1 VNAVISKSGFLRMTY
16 VAPLADQK
24 FALETI
30 ANIHHIAGLPMFES
44 ATPDMVEAILS
55 EASKFSA
62 NVFAPLNRIGDKE
75 GATWKD
81 GVVTLPEG
89 YRAAYQQYVAGGWN
103 TLGADPAFGGQGLPF
118 ALATAVME
126 QLTSANMAFGL
137 CPILTAGAIEA
148 LQAHASP
155 ELQQIFLTKLISGEW
170 TGTMN
175 LTEPQAGS
183 DVGALRSK
191 AERHSDGSYRIQGQK
206 IYITWGEHDCAD
218 NIIHL
223 VLARLPD
230 APQGTKGISLFV
242 VPKFLVN
249 ADGSL
254 GARNDLRCVSV
265 EHKLGINASPTCTMS
280 YGDNGNCIGYIVGA
294 ENAGMRAMF
303 TMMNHAR
310 INVGLQGVAIAE
322 RAYQHALWYAKD
334 RVQSVKFGGSPAPVR
349 IIEHAD
355 VRRMLM
361 TMKATTEAIR
371 ALTYLNAAAVDMA
384 HGETDADKQKAAY
397 GLADLLTPVTKAYAT
412 DMGVELSSLAVQ
424 VFGGMGF
431 VEETGAAQ
439 HMRDAR
445 IAPIYEGTN
454 GIQALDLVGRKLP
467 MDGGAHW
474 KALFADIRRFIATLP
489 KGGDLG
495 QLAPYLDDAFE
506 ALNTATVWML
516 GNKADTI
523 DDSAAA
529 ATPYLRMF
537 GLVMGGFLLAKQA
550 VAAEARLQSGE
561 GDPEFLKAKIVTARY
576 FAEQILPQAPALL
589 GPITRGGALLFAMSE
604 DQFLAA

>member
-1 VNAVISKSGFLRMTY
+1 MTY

-30 ANIHHIAGLPMFES
+30 ADMKGIAALPPFADVS
-44 ATPDMVEAILS
+44 DDLVDAILA
-55 EASKFSA
+55 EAGKFSA
-62 NVFAPLNRIGDKE
+62 NVFAPLNRIGDKQ
-75 GATWKD
+75 GATWTD

-89 YRAAYQQYVAGGWN
+89 YRDAYQQFVQGGWN
-103 TLGADPAFGGQGLPF
+103 SIGCNPAYGGQGMPF
-118 ALATAVME
+118 VLATAVME
-126 QLTSANMAFGL
+126 QIQSANMAFSL
-137 CPILTAGAIEA
+137 CPMLTAGAIEA
-148 LQAHASP
+148 IQAHASD
-155 ELQQIFLTKLISGEW
+155 ELKQTYLSKLISGEW

-191 AERHSDGSYRIQGQK
+191 AEVQADGTYRIKGQK

-230 APQGTKGISLFV
+230 APAGTKGISLFI

-249 ADGSL
+249 GDGTL
-254 GARNDLRCVSV
+254 GARNDVRCVSI
-265 EHKLGINASPTCTMS
+265 EHKLGINASPTCTLS
-280 YGDNGNCIGYIVGA
+280 FGDQDNCVGYIVGA
-294 ENAGMRAMF
+294 ENAGMKAMF

-334 RVQSVKFGGSPAPVR
+334 RVQSAKFGGGRQPVK
-349 IIEHAD
+349 IIAHAD
-355 VRRMLM
+355 VRRTLM

-371 ALTYLNAAAVDMA
+371 ALTYYTAAAVDQA
-384 HGETDADKQKAAY
+384 HAQPDAEKRQQAE
-397 GLADLLTPVTKAYAT
+397 LIADLLTPVTKAYAT

-445 IAPIYEGTN
+445 ITPIYEGTN

-467 MDGGAHW
+467 MAGGSHW
-474 KALFADIRRFIATLP
+474 QALFGWIRAFIKSLP
-489 KGGDLG
+489 KEGDLG
-495 QLAPYLDDAFE
+495 ALAPYLADGIDA
-506 ALNTATVWML
+506 LQTATVWMT
-516 GNKADTI
+516 GNGAEKADDT
-523 DDSAAA
+523 AAG

-537 GLVMGGFLLAKQA
+537 GLVMGAWLLARQA
-550 VAAEARLQSGE
+550 LAAQQKLQAGE
-561 GDPEFLKAKIVTARY
+561 GDPAFLKAKIVTARF
-576 FAEQILPQAPALL
+576 FAEQILPQAQALL
-589 GPITRGGALLFAMSE
+589 GPITRGADMLFALDE
-604 DQFLAA
+604 EQFLAA

>member
-1 VNAVISKSGFLRMTY
+1 MTY
-16 VAPLADQK
+16 IAPITEQR
-24 FALETI
+24 FVLETI
-30 ANIHHIAGLPMFES
+30 ADIGKIAALPQFES
-44 ATPDMVEAILS
+44 ATPDMVDAILS
-55 EASKFSA
+55 EAGKFSA
-62 NVFAPLNRIGDKE
+62 NVFAPLNRIGDTQ
-75 GATWKD
+75 GATWHD
-81 GVVTLPEG
+81 GTVTLPEG

-103 TLGADPAFGGQGLPF
+103 TLGAHPAHGGQGLPF

-126 QLTSANMAFGL
+126 QLQSANMGFSL
-137 CPILTAGAIEA
+137 CPMLTAGAIEA

-155 ELQQIFLTKLISGEW
+155 ALQQTYLTKLITGEW

-183 DVGALRSK
+183 DVGALRTK
-191 AERHSDGSYRIQGQK
+191 AELHADGSYRIKGQK
-206 IYITWGEHDCAD
+206 IYITWGEHDVAD

-230 APQGTKGISLFV
+230 APPGTKGISLFV

-254 GARNDLRCVSV
+254 GARNDLRCVSI

-280 YGDNGNCIGYIVGA
+280 FGDADNCIGYIVGA

-322 RAYQHALWYAKD
+322 RAYQHALWFAKD
-334 RVQSVKFGGSPAPVR
+334 RVQSAKFGGGRTPVR

-361 TMKATTEAIR
+361 TMKATIEATR
-371 ALTYLNAAAVDMA
+371 ALTYYNAAAVDFA
-384 HGETDADKQKAAY
+384 HGETDQDKQKAAF
-397 GLADLLTPVTKAYAT
+397 GLSDLLTPVTKAYAT

-439 HMRDAR
+439 HMRDSR

-454 GIQALDLVGRKLP
+454 GIQALDLIGRKLP

-474 KALFADIRRFIATLP
+474 KSLFAQIRSFTKSLSNAGDI
-489 KGGDLG
+489 G
-495 QLAPYLDDAFE
+495 QIAPYLEDALE
-506 ALNTATVWML
+506 ALNTATVWMI
-516 GNKADTI
+516 GNQADAMN
-523 DDSAAA
+523 DSAAA

-537 GLVMGGFLLAKQA
+537 GLVMGGYLLTKQA
-550 VAAEARLQSGE
+550 VAATQRLQAGNADE
-561 GDPEFLKAKIVTARY
+561 AFLKAKITTARF

-589 GPITRGGALLFAMSE
+589 GPITRGAATVFALSE